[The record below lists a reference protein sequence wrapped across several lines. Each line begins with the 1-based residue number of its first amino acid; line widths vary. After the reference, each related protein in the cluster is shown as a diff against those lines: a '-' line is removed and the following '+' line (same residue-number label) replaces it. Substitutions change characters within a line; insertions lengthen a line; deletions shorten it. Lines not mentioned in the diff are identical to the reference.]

1 MVRTFEPTNPPGAE
15 QVATG
20 APGERVLGRKAGR
33 ARYALSLAGDE
44 GEVRAAQTLRF
55 LVFNLELHEGLESA
69 FATCRDADPF
79 DAVCDHLLVRELES
93 GEVVGT
99 YRLQAGRRAGA
110 VEKLYCAQEFD
121 LTPFAGRRD
130 ELLELGRACVHRHH
144 RNLAVLS
151 LLWQG
156 IYAYARE
163 VNARYLIGCSSLPG
177 TDPAV
182 GARAYS
188 DLIRQYLAPAPWL
201 TQPHPALACPL
212 WELSPEPA
220 PIPRLLSAYLS
231 LGARI
236 CGPPAL
242 DREFKTVDFLTWLDL
257 ATLSERARA
266 LVETAPANPLLK

>member
-1 MVRTFEPTNPPGAE
+1 MRTGAQIEPPAADRAPAL
-15 QVATG
+15 

-33 ARYALSLAGDE
+33 ARYALSLARDE

-55 LVFNLELHEGLESA
+55 LVFNLELREGFETA

-79 DAVCDHLLVRELES
+79 DAVCDHLLVRELAS

-99 YRLQAGRRAGA
+99 YRLQAGRRAGT

-121 LTPFAGRRD
+121 LAPFAGRLD
-130 ELLELGRACVHRHH
+130 ELLELGRACVHRDH

-156 IYAYARE
+156 IYAYARG

-177 TDPAV
+177 TNPTV

-188 DLIRQYLAPAPWL
+188 DLIRQHLAPPEWL
-201 TQPHPALACPL
+201 TRPHPVLACPL
-212 WELSPEPA
+212 WELSPQPA
-220 PIPRLLSAYLS
+220 PIPRLLSAYFS

-266 LVETAPANPLLK
+266 LVETAPVNPLLK